1 MCQFKKITSSQCGNL
16 VRSSHCGYPCPT
28 SLITL
33 GLILLLALSLLSLG
47 GCAEVT
53 QPTPTAPQIEAAQL
67 AAAKRHPHFSWSTQ
81 RCARVFLRLLPWVPL
96 TQGRPYPFLGFS
108 WWVTATGQVAIDHV
122 WYPSPAQDAGLEPG
136 DIILA
141 VNNWPIHTEAVAWD
155 KAIKTARSF
164 FQNFLFIFPF
174 YRYQSTSYYSYH
186 GTYRARSVQHL
197 VNMFLP
203 GELLPAIMIDL
214 KHVDMEMRGRYLT
227 GPVKLLIQRDKRKF
241 TKVLYPQLLPAEYSI
256 LVNTSDRTINA
267 YAAPGQIILSQRL
280 VNLCLN
286 DDELALVIGHELAHQ
301 TLGHLM
307 RGSLHR
313 ELGQFVGE
321 AITAFSTLSLNRLL
335 NWRHAM
341 VSPDVQKV
349 SQSAVVSVFSRDNER
364 EADIYG
370 AWYAFQ
376 AGYNIV
382 KGAAIW
388 ERMAAVDY
396 HDPFQRTY
404 FLDDHPPPLE
414 RLVRL
419 KLIAQYFKAGRAA
432 EVFLQNANL
441 NRLPPPQVSDNL
453 EEDAPSAPPPTSM
466 HVERKALPFPISSP

>member
-1 MCQFKKITSSQCGNL
+1 M
-16 VRSSHCGYPCPT
+16 
-28 SLITL
+28 
-33 GLILLLALSLLSLG
+33 
-47 GCAEVT
+47 
-53 QPTPTAPQIEAAQL
+53 
-67 AAAKRHPHFSWSTQ
+67 
-81 RCARVFLRLLPWVPL
+81 
-96 TQGRPYPFLGFS
+96 
-108 WWVTATGQVAIDHV
+108 
-122 WYPSPAQDAGLEPG
+122 
-136 DIILA
+136 
-141 VNNWPIHTEAVAWD
+141 
-155 KAIKTARSF
+155 
-164 FQNFLFIFPF
+164 
-174 YRYQSTSYYSYH
+174 
-186 GTYRARSVQHL
+186 
-197 VNMFLP
+197 
-203 GELLPAIMIDL
+203 
-214 KHVDMEMRGRYLT
+214 
-227 GPVKLLIQRDKRKF
+227 
-241 TKVLYPQLLPAEYSI
+241 
-256 LVNTSDRTINA
+256 
-267 YAAPGQIILSQRL
+267 

-441 NRLPPPQVSDNL
+441 NHLPPPQVSDNL
-453 EEDAPSAPPPTSM
+453 DEDAPSVPPPTSTR
-466 HVERKALPFPISSP
+466 VERKALPFPISSP